1 MKESEGFEP
10 CSLDGNSTSFVGW
23 ESKDGNGSDAADL
36 PLLGSL
42 HSQTPSLI

>member
-23 ESKDGNGSDAADL
+23 ESLTVQLWNF
-36 PLLGSL
+36 LLAESEGD
-42 HSQTPSLI
+42 